1 MEQFLNVDLKF
12 DKDFKLFLTSSKR
25 VCTRFLHDFIPDLK
39 NDNAQ
44 VVEFRDPQLLSEI
57 DRLKSPILDVLA
69 ETSNRG
75 RANIELQNYKQQ
87 HFDKRS
93 VYYGSRSAAEG
104 LARGKPYDNMHK
116 IYVLAL
122 LNFIIFKQR
131 PQYYTRFELLATDD
145 VKLRLSDC
153 LQFVFVEMGKFMAAY
168 KSHKFN
174 DLAGWINSLDNRGVW
189 IYSITMTPYLTPEH
203 RGLIARRDE
212 VMEEAMGIL
221 QQMDRAKGHER
232 IIAEAKEKAQ
242 RDQWARAE
250 YKFDQGLAK
259 GRQEGEQLGVAKG
272 PSRGRTARRC
282 KGPSRGRTARRCKG
296 AARR

>member
-1 MEQFLNVDLKF
+1 MGFVAGVVRNMQGLIVGHIFYMA
-12 DKDFKLFLTSSKR
+12 TSKPNTN
-25 VCTRFLHDFIPDLK
+25 CFFTC
-39 NDNAQ
+39 
-44 VVEFRDPQLLSEI
+44 
-57 DRLKSPILDVLA
+57 
-69 ETSNRG
+69 
-75 RANIELQNYKQQ
+75 QQ

-259 GRQEGEQLGVAKG
+259 GEQLGIAKGEQLGVAKG
-272 PSRGRTARRC
+272 RQEGDRQRQLDMARRMLKAGEPIGKIC
-282 KGPSRGRTARRCKG
+282 AFTQLSEAELRKL
-296 AARR
+296 